1 LTIRLPGALRTRG
14 KWICLAAL
22 AVTLLATAT
31 SAHAAPR
38 GCDPLDPAA
47 CLLPWPN
54 DYFRKNGRLALTDA
68 MMPRSKEGTPIQAS
82 DYNRS
87 DGFSPGQ
94 IIVTLVPGVDLR
106 QSGAAPITNIGRS
119 LGRRQPIVVIDAK
132 TLKRQPIWSE
142 LNSLPENPAERT
154 LNISPA
160 VGWREGRRYIVALR
174 NLKNAQGQEL
184 GPGRAFRRFRD
195 GRARGPRAAHMEDV
209 FNRLRRAG
217 IARRDLYLAWDFTV
231 ASRRNLTQRLLF
243 MRDRAFAGLG
253 DRNLR
258 DLKVEGSAPSFSIDE
273 VRDAAGG
280 RRIAGRVAVP
290 CFLDQPGCPP
300 GSRFRLD
307 RRGLP
312 VRAPG
317 NVQQARFV
325 CFVPSS
331 ATPSNRARPL
341 LFGHGLFQNAS
352 IVDAASPVAVRAN
365 AVMCGTDWSGLSS
378 EDVQNAISVS
388 GDLSRLPTLADRL
401 QQGVLNFMFLGRLMV
416 HPQGLSSNPEF
427 AGKIDT
433 SRLYYSG
440 VSLGGII
447 GGAYTAVAP
456 DSQRSALIVPGFR
469 FSLLLTRSVD
479 FSRFA
484 EVVYPTYPDR
494 VDQAVI
500 NSLTQL
506 VWDRGEPSAYAWH
519 MTRDPLPNTPRHT
532 VLLHEAFGDHQVPN
546 IATETLARVVG
557 ARLRTPALDP
567 GRSLDK
573 RPFYGIDP
581 VPRYPWTGNAL
592 LVFDIGPL
600 RPAGCGAPG
609 APGCL
614 GTPPPPTANQPPTVG
629 VNPHAITLLES
640 TAVDQFVSFLAP
652 NGAFINNCGAQPCYA
667 AGWAGP

>member
-1 LTIRLPGALRTRG
+1 LRRRG
-14 KWICLAAL
+14 KGICFAAL
-22 AVTLLATAT
+22 AVTLLATAA

-38 GCDPLDPAA
+38 GCDPLDPSA

-54 DYFRKNGRLALTDA
+54 DYFRKDGRLALTNA
-68 MMPRSKEGTPIQAS
+68 MMPRSKDGRPIEAS

-94 IIVTLVPGVDLR
+94 IIVTLVPGLDLR
-106 QSGAAPITNIGRS
+106 RSGAAPVTNIGRS
-119 LGRRQPIVVIDAK
+119 LARRQPIVVIDAK
-132 TLKRQPIWSE
+132 TLKRQLIWSE

-154 LNISPA
+154 LNISPG
-160 VGWREGRRYIVALR
+160 VGWREGHRYIVALR
-174 NLKNAQGQEL
+174 NLKNASGQEL
-184 GPGRAFRRFRD
+184 KPRLAFRRFRD
-195 GRARGPRAAHMEDV
+195 GRARGPRAAHMEDI
-209 FNRLRRAG
+209 FDRLRRAG
-217 IARRDLYLAWDFTV
+217 IARRDLYLAWDFTI
-231 ASRRNLTQRLLF
+231 ASRQNLTQRLLS

-258 DLKVEGSAPSFSIDE
+258 DLEVEGSAPSLSIDE
-273 VRDAAGG
+273 VRDVAGG
-280 RRIAGRVAVP
+280 RRVAGRVAVP

-307 RRGLP
+307 GRGLP
-312 VRAPG
+312 VSTPG

-325 CFVPSS
+325 CFVPTS
-331 ATPSNRARPL
+331 ASPSNRARPL
-341 LFGHGLFQNAS
+341 LFGHGLFQDAS
-352 IVDAASPVAVRAN
+352 IVDQAAPVAVRAN
-365 AVMCGTDWSGLSS
+365 AVMCGTDFSGLSS
-378 EDVQNAISVS
+378 EDIPNALSVS

-401 QQGVLNFMFLGRLMV
+401 QQGLLNFMFLGRLMI
-416 HPQGLSSNPEF
+416 HPLGLSSNPEF

-440 VSLGGII
+440 VSLGGIM
-447 GGAYTAVAP
+447 GGAYTSVAP

-469 FSLLLTRSVD
+469 FSLLLTRSTD

-484 EVVYPTYPDR
+484 EVVFPTYPDR

-500 NSLTQL
+500 NSMQQL
-506 VWDRGEPSAYAWH
+506 IWDRGEANAYAWH

-546 IATETLARVVG
+546 VAAETLARVVG
-557 ARLRTPALDP
+557 ARLRTPALDA
-567 GRSLDK
+567 GRSLDR

-581 VPRYPWTGNAL
+581 IPSYPWAGNAL
-592 LVFDIGPL
+592 VVFDIGPL

-609 APGCL
+609 APACL
-614 GTPPPPTANQPPTVG
+614 GTPPAPTTNQPPTLG

-640 TAVDQFVSFLAP
+640 TAIEQFLNFLAP
-652 NGAFINNCGAQPCYA
+652 NGVFINNCGARPCYA
-667 AGWAGP
+667 AGWTGP